1 MINEVSAVIQMRPNL
16 NNISLNNLRQCLCY
30 LTTAGMMLLLPTV
43 PVSAQSEDCGFLVEP
58 QTYNTA
64 EGDGRI
70 VIGRVP
76 NRPYIVLLT
85 HNLQENLPTIRT
97 CIPDA
102 FLTSSRLGSYV
113 HIASLDNY
121 REARE
126 LVNDINQTLDLD
138 VRIIHYRRLGR

>member
-1 MINEVSAVIQMRPNL
+1 VLQMCPNF
-16 NNISLNNLRQCLCY
+16 NAISLNHLRQRLCC
-30 LTTAGMMLLLPTV
+30 LTTASMMSLLSAV
-43 PVSAQSEDCGFLVEP
+43 PVSAQSQDCGFLVAP
-58 QTYNTA
+58 QTYNTL
-64 EGDGRI
+64 EGEDKI

-121 REARE
+121 REAKE
-126 LVNDINQTLDLD
+126 LVNDINQVLDLD
-138 VRIIHYRRLGR
+138 VRIIHYRSLGR

>member
-1 MINEVSAVIQMRPNL
+1 MINEVLAVIQMRPNL
-16 NNISLNNLRQCLCY
+16 KNLGLNNLRQCLCY
-30 LTTAGMMLLLPTV
+30 LTTASMMLLLSPV
-43 PVSAQSEDCGFLVEP
+43 PVSAQSEGCGFLVEP
-58 QTYNTA
+58 QTYNTV

-76 NRPYIVLLT
+76 DRPYIVLLT

-102 FLTSSRLGSYV
+102 FLTSSRLGSYI

-121 REARE
+121 REAKE